1 VKNLRPALLLCAFLC
16 LASLCPSQGVAK
28 EELMGKTSA
37 GDITVF
43 ILSDGYRD
51 LDAKLFL
58 AADPSQQAAV
68 KEIYPQG
75 KTRNS
80 LNTFLIKS
88 AGKLVLVDTGGG
100 TLLGPDAGG
109 LPKAMTAAGFSPAD
123 VTDVLLTHNHRDHIG
138 GLAADGKAAFPK
150 ATVHLSKTEHD
161 FWMNPANEATV
172 AERARANFAAT
183 REMLAL
189 YPGKVRTFDPGQEL
203 FPGIKTLA
211 AYGHTPGHIAVL
223 VNSKGENLLIWGDLL
238 HGVDL
243 QLARPDIAIAFDS
256 DPAAAIQSRKALLTR
271 AATEKWRVTGVH
283 VPGPEAYRIQ
293 AKGDGFAL
301 VR

>member
-1 VKNLRPALLLCAFLC
+1 
-16 LASLCPSQGVAK
+16 
-28 EELMGKTSA
+28 MGRTSV
-37 GDITVF
+37 GDLTVF

-58 AADPSQQAAV
+58 ATDPSQQAAV

-80 LNTFLIKS
+80 LNTFLIKTG
-88 AGKLVLVDTGGG
+88 GKLVLVDTGGG

-109 LPKAMTAAGFSPAD
+109 LPKALATAGFSPSD

-138 GLAADGKAAFPK
+138 GLAVDGKAAFPN
-150 ATVHLSKTEHD
+150 ATIHLSKVEHD
-161 FWMNPANEATV
+161 FWTDPANEAKA
-172 AERARANFAAT
+172 AERARPNFATT
-183 REMLAL
+183 RDMLAL
-189 YPGKVRTFDPGQEL
+189 YPGKVRTFDPGQEV
-203 FPGIKTLA
+203 FPCIRTLA

-223 VNSKGENLLIWGDLL
+223 VGSKGENLLIWGDLL
-238 HGVDL
+238 HGMDL

-256 DPAAAIQSRKALLTR
+256 DPAAAIQARKNLLTR
-271 AATEKWRVTGVH
+271 AAKEGWKVTGVH
-283 VPGPEAYRIQ
+283 VPGPEVYRIQ

>member
-1 VKNLRPALLLCAFLC
+1 MNSLKHALLLCSLLVLSC
-16 LASLCPSQGVAK
+16 LGPSGAAAK
-28 EELMGKTSA
+28 EELMGKTSV
-37 GDITVF
+37 GDLTVF

-58 AADPSQQAAV
+58 ATDPSQQAAV

-80 LNTFLIKS
+80 LNTFLMKS
-88 AGKLVLVDTGGG
+88 AGKLILVDTGGG
-100 TLLGPDAGG
+100 ALLGPDAGG
-109 LPKAMTAAGFSPAD
+109 LPKALAAAGFSPGD
-123 VTDVLLTHNHRDHIG
+123 ITDVLLTHNHRDHIG
-138 GLAADGKAAFPK
+138 GLALDGKAAFAN
-150 ATVHLSKTEHD
+150 ATVHLSKAEHD

-172 AERARANFAAT
+172 AERARTTFVAT

-189 YPGKVRTFDPGQEL
+189 YPGKVRTFEPGQEQ
-203 FPGIKTLA
+203 FPGVKTLA

-223 VNSKGENLLIWGDLL
+223 VSSKGDNLLIFGDLL
-238 HGVDL
+238 HGIDL

-256 DPAAAIQSRKALLTR
+256 DPAAAVASRKTLLSR
-271 AATEKWRVTGVH
+271 AATEKWSVTGVH
-283 VPGPEAYRIQ
+283 VPGPDTYRIQ
-293 AKGDGFAL
+293 AKGDGFAF

>member
-1 VKNLRPALLLCAFLC
+1 MHSIKHVFFVCAFLC
-16 LASLCPSQGVAK
+16 LSSLSPGQAAAK
-28 EELMGKTSA
+28 EELMGKTSV
-37 GDITVF
+37 GDLTVF

-58 AADPSQQAAV
+58 ATDPGQQAAV

-88 AGKLVLVDTGGG
+88 GSKLVLVDTGGG
-100 TLLGPDAGG
+100 AILGPDAGG
-109 LPKAMTAAGFSPAD
+109 LSKALAAAGFSPMD

-138 GLAADGKAAFPK
+138 GLATDGKAAFPK
-150 ATVHLSKTEHD
+150 ATIHLSKTEYD
-161 FWMNPANEATV
+161 FWMNPANEAKA
-172 AERARANFAAT
+172 AERARPNFAT
-183 REMLAL
+183 THDMLAL
-189 YPGKVRTFDPGQEL
+189 YPGKVLTFDPGKEL
-203 FPGIKTLA
+203 FPGITPLA

-223 VNSKGENLLIWGDLL
+223 VGSKGENLLIWGDLL
-238 HGVDL
+238 HGMDL

-256 DPAAAIQSRKALLTR
+256 DPADAIQARKALLTR
-271 AATEKWRVTGVH
+271 AAKENWRVTGVH

-293 AKGDGFAL
+293 VKGDGFVLA
-301 VR
+301 R

>member
-1 VKNLRPALLLCAFLC
+1 
-16 LASLCPSQGVAK
+16 
-28 EELMGKTSA
+28 MGKA
-37 GDITVF
+37 PVGDLTVF

-58 AADPSQQAAV
+58 ATEPSQQAAV

-88 AGKLVLVDTGGG
+88 AGKLILVDTGGG

-109 LPKAMTAAGFSPAD
+109 LPKALAAAGFSPAD
-123 VTDVLLTHNHRDHIG
+123 ITDVLLTHNHRDHIG

-150 ATVHLSKTEHD
+150 ATIHLSKAEHD

-172 AERARANFAAT
+172 AERARANFATT
-183 REMLAL
+183 RDMLAL
-189 YPGKVRTFDPGQEL
+189 YPGKVRTFNPGQEI
-203 FPGIKTLA
+203 FPGIKALA

-223 VNSKGENLLIWGDLL
+223 VSSKGENLLIWGDLL
-238 HGVDL
+238 HGMDL

-256 DPAAAIQSRKALLTR
+256 DPAAAIQARKTLLTR
-271 AATEKWRVTGVH
+271 AAKEGWKVTGVH
-283 VPGPEAYRIQ
+283 VPGTEAYRIQ

>member
-1 VKNLRPALLLCAFLC
+1 MHEMKHALFLCALLSLS
-16 LASLCPSQGVAK
+16 SLCPSQAAAK
-28 EELMGKTSA
+28 EELMGKTSV
-37 GDITVF
+37 GDHAVF

-58 AADPSQQAAV
+58 AADPAQQAAV
-68 KEIYPQG
+68 REIYPQG

-88 AGKLVLVDTGGG
+88 GGRLILVDTGGG

-109 LPKAMTAAGFSPAD
+109 LPKALAAAGFSAAD

-161 FWMNPANEATV
+161 FWMNPANEATA
-172 AERARANFAAT
+172 AERAKPNFAAT
-183 REMLAL
+183 RDMLAL
-189 YPGKVRTFDPGQEL
+189 YPGKVLTFAPGKEL
-203 FPGIKTLA
+203 FPGITPLA

-223 VNSKGENLLIWGDLL
+223 VGSKGENLLIWGDLL
-238 HGVDL
+238 HGMDL

-256 DPAAAIQSRKALLTR
+256 DSGAAILSRKELLSR
-271 AATEKWRVTGVH
+271 AAKENWKVTGVH
-283 VPGPEAYRIQ
+283 VPGPEVYRIQ
-293 AKGDGFAL
+293 AKGNGFAL